1 MKVLLVNKFHYLKG
15 GSETYYFG
23 LGKLLK
29 EKGCDVIYFSMKDD
43 RNISCAQ
50 DKYFVDNIDFNA
62 KMSPIKV
69 MTASAKLL
77 YSLEAKRKFE
87 QLLRDENP
95 DIIHLNIFQSQLT
108 DSIVF
113 AALKYHIP
121 IVYTAHDL
129 KSVCPSYLM
138 MNHGMICDRCIN
150 GNYWHCVKSKCMKN
164 SRAKSLLA
172 ALEAQTYRL
181 HRTYDRMDLIICP
194 SQHHQKRLTQGRI
207 CNPRILHYMPNF
219 LPEGTA
225 YDAGEE
231 TGPYYLYFG
240 RLSEEKGIM
249 TLLKAYNKANVKRP
263 LYLVGTGPQKAE
275 IRHYIQQNMSGKAV
289 KMLDYKTGDELKKIV
304 SSAYCVILPS
314 ICCENAPYSIMEA
327 QALGRPAIVSD
338 NGGLPELVTE
348 GVNGFIFRGNDAD
361 DLCDKIEKMEHSTFP
376 GNEICQMAREKFSPD
391 KYVRT
396 LISEYKR
403 LISHS
408 KNRLL

>member
-15 GSETYYFG
+15 GSETYYFA
-23 LGKLLK
+23 LGKMLK
-29 EKGCDVIYFSMKDD
+29 EKGCNVIYFSMKDD
-43 RNISCAQ
+43 KNIPCAQ
-50 DKYFVDNIDFNA
+50 EKYFVNNIDFNA
-62 KMSPIKV
+62 KMSPVKV

-87 QLLRDENP
+87 KLLRDEKP

-113 AALKYHIP
+113 AALKHHIP

-129 KSVCPSYLM
+129 KAVCPSYLM
-138 MNHGMICDRCIN
+138 MNHGKICDRCIN
-150 GNYWHCVKSKCMKN
+150 GNYLHCVSSKCMKN

-172 ALEAQTYRL
+172 ALEAETYRI
-181 HRTYDRMDLIICP
+181 HKTYDRMNLIICP

-207 CNPRILHYMPNF
+207 CDPRILKYMPNF
-219 LPEGTA
+219 LPVGTT
-225 YDAGEE
+225 YHAGEPRG
-231 TGPYYLYFG
+231 TYYLYYG

-249 TLLKAYNKANVKRP
+249 TLLQAFNKANVDKP
-263 LYLVGTGPQKAE
+263 LYIVGAGPQE
-275 IRHYIQQNMSGKAV
+275 TELRDYIQHNMSGKTV
-289 KMLDYKTGDELKKIV
+289 KMLGYKTGDELKQIV

-327 QALGRPAIVSD
+327 QAMGRPAIVSD

-348 GVNGFIFRGNDAD
+348 GVNGYIFRGNDAI
-361 DLCDKIEKMEHSTFP
+361 DLCSKLELMEHSTFQ
-376 GNEICQMAREKFSPD
+376 GIEICQMAQEKFSPE
-391 KYVRT
+391 KYVLT

-403 LISHS
+403 LISRADHY
-408 KNRLL
+408 

>member
-15 GSETYYFG
+15 GSETYYFA
-23 LGKLLK
+23 LGKMLK

-43 RNISCAQ
+43 KNIPCAQ
-50 DKYFVDNIDFNA
+50 EKYFVNNIDFNA
-62 KMSPIKV
+62 KMSPAKV
-69 MTASAKLL
+69 MTASVKLL

-87 QLLRDENP
+87 KLLRDEKP

-113 AALKYHIP
+113 VALKHHIP

-129 KSVCPSYLM
+129 KAVCPSYLM
-138 MNHGMICDRCIN
+138 MNHGKICDRCIN
-150 GNYWHCVKSKCMKN
+150 GNYLHCVSSKCMKN

-172 ALEAQTYRL
+172 ALEAETYRI
-181 HRTYDRMDLIICP
+181 HKTYDRMNLIICP

-207 CNPRILHYMPNF
+207 CDPRILKYMPNF
-219 LPEGTA
+219 LPVGTT
-225 YDAGEE
+225 YHAGEPRE
-231 TGPYYLYFG
+231 TYYLYYG

-249 TLLKAYNKANVKRP
+249 TLLQAFNKANVDKP
-263 LYLVGTGPQKAE
+263 LYIVGAGPQE
-275 IRHYIQQNMSGKAV
+275 TELRDYIQHNMSGKTV
-289 KMLDYKTGDELKKIV
+289 KMLGYKTGDELKQIV

-327 QALGRPAIVSD
+327 QAMGRPAIVSD

-348 GVNGFIFRGNDAD
+348 GVNGYIFRGNDAI
-361 DLCDKIEKMEHSTFP
+361 DLCSKLELMEHSTFP
-376 GNEICQMAREKFSPD
+376 GIEICQMAQEKFSPE
-391 KYVRT
+391 KYVLT

-403 LISHS
+403 LI
-408 KNRLL
+408 NRANHY

>member
-15 GSETYYFG
+15 GSETYYFA
-23 LGKLLK
+23 LGKMLK

-43 RNISCAQ
+43 KNIPCAQ
-50 DKYFVDNIDFNA
+50 EKYFVNNIDFNA
-62 KMSPIKV
+62 KMSPVKV
-69 MTASAKLL
+69 MTASVKLL

-87 QLLRDENP
+87 KLLRDEKP

-113 AALKYHIP
+113 AALKHHIP

-129 KSVCPSYLM
+129 KAVCPSYLM
-138 MNHGMICDRCIN
+138 MNHGKICDRCIN
-150 GNYWHCVKSKCMKN
+150 GNYLHCVSSKCMKN

-172 ALEAQTYRL
+172 ALEAETYRI
-181 HRTYDRMDLIICP
+181 HKTYDRMNLIICP

-207 CNPRILHYMPNF
+207 CDPRILKYMPNF
-219 LPEGTA
+219 LPVGTT
-225 YDAGEE
+225 YHAGEPRG
-231 TGPYYLYFG
+231 TYYLYYG

-249 TLLKAYNKANVKRP
+249 TLLQAFNKANVDKP
-263 LYLVGTGPQKAE
+263 LYIVGAGPQE
-275 IRHYIQQNMSGKAV
+275 TELRDYIQHNMSGKTV
-289 KMLDYKTGDELKKIV
+289 KMLGYKTGDELKQIV

-327 QALGRPAIVSD
+327 QAMGRPAIVSD

-348 GVNGFIFRGNDAD
+348 GVNGYIFRGNDAI
-361 DLCDKIEKMEHSTFP
+361 DLCSKLELMEHSTFQ
-376 GNEICQMAREKFSPD
+376 GIEICQMAQEKFSPE
-391 KYVRT
+391 KYVLT

-403 LISHS
+403 LISRADHY
-408 KNRLL
+408 

>member
-15 GSETYYFG
+15 GSETYYFA
-23 LGKLLK
+23 LGKMLK

-43 RNISCAQ
+43 KNIPCAQ
-50 DKYFVDNIDFNA
+50 EKYFVNNIDFNA
-62 KMSPIKV
+62 KMSPVKV

-87 QLLRDENP
+87 KLLRDEKP

-113 AALKYHIP
+113 AALKHHIP

-129 KSVCPSYLM
+129 KAVCPSYLM
-138 MNHGMICDRCIN
+138 MNHGKICDRCIN
-150 GNYWHCVKSKCMKN
+150 GNYLHCVSSKCMKN

-172 ALEAQTYRL
+172 ALEAETYRI
-181 HRTYDRMDLIICP
+181 HKTYDRMNLIICP

-207 CNPRILHYMPNF
+207 CDPRILKYMPNF
-219 LPEGTA
+219 LPVGTT
-225 YDAGEE
+225 YHAGEPRG
-231 TGPYYLYFG
+231 TYYLYYG

-249 TLLKAYNKANVKRP
+249 TLLQAFNKANVDKP
-263 LYLVGTGPQKAE
+263 LYIVGAGPQE
-275 IRHYIQQNMSGKAV
+275 TELRDYIQHNMSGKTV
-289 KMLDYKTGDELKKIV
+289 KMLGYKTGDELKQIV

-327 QALGRPAIVSD
+327 QAMGRPAIVSD

-348 GVNGFIFRGNDAD
+348 GVNGYIFRGNDAI
-361 DLCDKIEKMEHSTFP
+361 DLCSKLELMEHSTFQ
-376 GNEICQMAREKFSPD
+376 GIEICQMAQEKFSPE
-391 KYVRT
+391 KYVLT

-403 LISHS
+403 LISRADHY
-408 KNRLL
+408 

>member
-15 GSETYYFG
+15 GSETYYFA
-23 LGKLLK
+23 LGKMLQ

-43 RNISCAQ
+43 KNIPCEQ
-50 DKYFVDNIDFNA
+50 EKYFVDNIDFNA

-87 QLLRDENP
+87 KLLRDEKP

-129 KSVCPSYLM
+129 KAVCPSYLM
-138 MNHGMICDRCIN
+138 MNHGKICDRCIN
-150 GNYWHCVKSKCMKN
+150 GNYWHCVSSKCMKD

-172 ALEAQTYRL
+172 ALEAETYRI
-181 HRTYDRMDLIICP
+181 HRTYDKMDLIICP
-194 SQHHQKRLTQGRI
+194 YQHHKKRLEQGRI
-207 CNPRILHYMPNF
+207 CNPRILRYMPNF
-219 LPEGTA
+219 LPAGTEFE
-225 YDAGEE
+225 AGDPR
-231 TGPYYLYFG
+231 GHYYLYYG

-249 TLLKAYNKANVKRP
+249 TLLQAFNMSNVQKP
-263 LYLVGTGPQKAE
+263 LYIVGAGPQEAE
-275 IRHYIQQNMSGKAV
+275 LRHYIQQNMSGKTV
-289 KMLDYKTGDELKKIV
+289 KMLGYKTGDELKQIV
-304 SSAYCVILPS
+304 FSAYCVILPS
-314 ICCENAPYSIMEA
+314 ICCENAPYSIMES
-327 QALGRPAIVSD
+327 QAMGRPAIVSD

-348 GVNGFIFRGNDAD
+348 GVNGYIFHGSDAN
-361 DLCDKIEKMEHSTFP
+361 DLCSKLEKMEHSSFP
-376 GNEICQMAREKFSPD
+376 GNEICQMAREKFSQE
-391 KYVRT
+391 KYVLT

-403 LISHS
+403 LI
-408 KNRLL
+408 KPL